1 MFLYRLKKKSHKNK
15 QTKYKTKSFET
26 LLSTY
31 LNFEML
37 SLFDL

>member
-1 MFLYRLKKKSHKNK
+1 MFLYRFKKKSHKNK
-15 QTKYKTKSFET
+15 QNIKQKNFET
-26 LLSTY
+26 LLSAY